1 MTTVLA
7 VTAEAPPAQLPGA
20 LPTDLPGALRTKR
33 RIPPRLMLDVA
44 AVFVASIGG
53 VVGLTRWMPSS
64 PLSSALADDHGD
76 KREGGP
82 GEGKPGRQG
91 QQRREGGRRNGN
103 AADLSF
109 GAVPETASTI
119 VPLAVVVGGFAI
131 AGERSRKRRNTQ
143 RNQKISGAL

>member
-1 MTTVLA
+1 M
-7 VTAEAPPAQLPGA
+7 
-20 LPTDLPGALRTKR
+20 KR
-33 RIPPRLMLDVA
+33 IFSA

-64 PLSSALADDHGD
+64 PLSSALADDHGG

-91 QQRREGGRRNGN
+91 QQRREGGRRNGT

-109 GAVPETASTI
+109 GAVLETASTI
-119 VPLAVVVGGFAI
+119 VPLAVVVGGFAV
-131 AGERSRKRRNTQ
+131 AAERSRKRRNTQ
-143 RNQKISGAL
+143 RNQKISEAL